1 MYCIVKRCHSL
12 EDDEVRKFIGT
23 YLEAYC
29 TIHKH
34 QSVDNGN
41 QKQENKKDE
50 DNRTK
55 KECQSADISN
65 QKQKEKKDSEDENEN
80 D

>member
-1 MYCIVKRCHSL
+1 MVKRCHSL
-12 EDDEVRKFIGT
+12 EDDEVRKFVGT

-55 KECQSADISN
+55 EKRHSANISG
-65 QKQKEKKDSEDENEN
+65 QKQKEKKDSEDENKN

>member
-1 MYCIVKRCHSL
+1 MYGMVKRCHSL
-12 EDDEVRKFIGT
+12 EDDEVRKFVGT
-23 YLEAYC
+23 YLEVYC
-29 TIHKH
+29 TIHKR

-41 QKQENKKDE
+41 QKQKKKKEE

-55 KECQSADISN
+55 EKRQSADISN
-65 QKQKEKKDSEDENEN
+65 QKQKEKKDSEDENDN